1 MFNRIDEVQ
10 RQYTYA
16 VQPVKLF
23 ETQKNNPFAQKNSFG
38 INSQT
43 NSSEF
48 NLLHPNVSNSQSGG
62 KLDLMG

>member
-1 MFNRIDEVQ
+1 MFNKINQVQ

-23 ETQKNNPFAQKNSFG
+23 EADKNKHAQKNSF
-38 INSQT
+38 NPFSEQT
-43 NSSEF
+43 NF
-48 NLLHPNVSNSQSGG
+48 TQYTLLHPNVSNSASGA